1 MLTHEGTVGIAPAMT
16 AIGVI
21 AAVAG
26 SLWWKARE
34 EPPALPAVVAAPAV
48 EKVAVPRPP
57 VPPAPSKAV
66 MAFFGFAEAQAP
78 SGPPM
83 DHASAGL
90 QQLAAALAARGDS
103 LLWRD
108 RALRL
113 EEAATRLEREPDGL
127 GQAGIAREAFVQAAE
142 WIAQLEGDA
151 GAALDAARGID
162 AGIPLDDQ
170 AEEVTRFFHGAAE
183 SLRSTPA
190 PRADENRA

>member
-16 AIGVI
+16 AVGVI

-26 SLWWKARE
+26 SLWWKTRE
-34 EPPALPAVVAAPAV
+34 EPPGLPAVVAAPAM
-48 EKVAVPRPP
+48 ESVAVPPPP

-66 MAFFGFAEAQAP
+66 MAFVGFAEARAT

-83 DHASAGL
+83 DVASEGL

-113 EEAATRLEREPDGL
+113 EEAASRLEREPDAL
-127 GQAGIAREAFVQAAE
+127 GQAGIARDAFVQAAE

-151 GAALDAARGID
+151 GAARDAARGID
-162 AGIPLDDQ
+162 AEIPLADQ
-170 AEEVTRFFHGAAE
+170 AEQVTRFFHGAAQ
-183 SLRSTPA
+183 SLGSPGA
-190 PRADENRA
+190 ARAGETRA